1 MQYYKSTFTDR
12 ILTQNELNILD
23 TVYGTGA
30 KQRAIESGAVGKI
43 DPPSVVDCIKY
54 ASSEAV
60 AVLRYREI
68 NNCKLA
74 DATKAVREIKARMK
88 RNKKK

>member
-1 MQYYKSTFTDR
+1 MQYYKSVFTDR

-23 TVYGTGA
+23 AIYGKGNAQATINVGTV
-30 KQRAIESGAVGKI
+30 EKI
-43 DPPSVVDCIKY
+43 DPPSVVDCINY

-60 AVLRYREI
+60 AVFRYREI

-88 RNKKK
+88 RNKK

>member
-1 MQYYKSTFTDR
+1 MQYYKSLFTGR

-23 TVYGTGA
+23 AIYGKGNAQATINVGTV
-30 KQRAIESGAVGKI
+30 EKI

-60 AVLRYREI
+60 AAFRYREI

-88 RNKKK
+88 RNKK

>member
-1 MQYYKSTFTDR
+1 MQYYKSTITGK

-23 TVYGTGA
+23 AIYGTGA
-30 KQRAIESGAVGKI
+30 RQRAIEGDAVEKI
-43 DPPSVVDCIKY
+43 DPPSVIDCIKY

-60 AVLRYREI
+60 AVFRYREI

-88 RNKKK
+88 RNKK